1 MFLICDPNGMILEV
15 ISQDSRAS
23 LPRLPG
29 ILINTVA
36 AEEDNGD
43 HQHDQFHDAGPQHLD
58 RALERF

>member
-1 MFLICDPNGMILEV
+1 MILEV

-43 HQHDQFHDAGPQHLD
+43 HQHDQFHDDGPQHLD
-58 RALERF
+58 QALERF